1 MKRRKPNKPPD
12 RVVEYLLAHA
22 HQSQRADRLLREL
35 QERLGTRQARHM
47 PIAGATRPVVGRSGA
62 PGDQRAGGQK

>member
-35 QERLGTRQARHM
+35 QERLDTKQARHV
-47 PIAGATRPVVGRSGA
+47 PIAGATRPAAVRFGVPR
-62 PGDQRAGGQK
+62 DQRAGGQE